1 LFLNLKRYF
10 QEHFLVT
17 SSFVSTT
24 SPIHI
29 LPYSLLSLSL
39 SLTKK
44 AKTGVFAISSYIR
57 QTLDSHL
64 LNLNFAVQ
72 MSTENPCF
80 LYLLL
85 HLCMEIG
92 QCSSFKVI
100 AYFWLEYIPFIGA
113 SICSF
118 AYMNCWQVAMKLSPN
133 RDKFMEVISGT
144 GDINADMEKF
154 CTTFSPFLKENHE
167 FLVWSPPIQ
176 DSVVLPLSCLVK

>member
-1 LFLNLKRYF
+1 
-10 QEHFLVT
+10 
-17 SSFVSTT
+17 
-24 SPIHI
+24 
-29 LPYSLLSLSL
+29 
-39 SLTKK
+39 
-44 AKTGVFAISSYIR
+44 
-57 QTLDSHL
+57 
-64 LNLNFAVQ
+64 

-92 QCSSFKVI
+92 QCSSFKII

-133 RDKFMEVISGT
+133 RDKFMEVINGT
-144 GDINADMEKF
+144 GDINADIEKF

-167 FLVWSPPIQ
+167 FLVCCLHQFRIQ
-176 DSVVLPLSCLVK
+176 LFCHFRALWNSSRPCYSCRRALVLMIWRLRRAISKVVLQQNKRVLSNSSVAEDIPVFCSHLPIENYTGW